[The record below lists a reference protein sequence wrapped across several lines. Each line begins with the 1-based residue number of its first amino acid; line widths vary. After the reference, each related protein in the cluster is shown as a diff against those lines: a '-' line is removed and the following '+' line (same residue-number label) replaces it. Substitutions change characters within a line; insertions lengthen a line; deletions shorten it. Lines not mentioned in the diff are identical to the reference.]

1 MRLQHKGYYITIGLE
16 IHVSLQT
23 KEKLFSSTPNQFSAD
38 GDFSLFDAAV
48 PGILPKL
55 GKEPVD
61 MALAFGL
68 ATKSEI
74 RRVSQFD
81 RKHYM
86 YPDLPLGYQITQ
98 QHNPILWGGEVEI
111 VNEHGETK
119 TVIIEHSH
127 LECDAAKSLHD
138 IHSKMTA
145 IDLSRATA
153 PLIEIVSTPCLHSPQ
168 EAKEYAKRVYGL
180 CVFMGI
186 CDGKIEEGSFRVDA
200 SISLNKDP
208 VKLGTRVEIKN
219 ISSFAFLE
227 AALNYEIE
235 RQSEALDKGEQL
247 VMETR
252 LFNENDMET
261 HSMRKKETVDEY
273 RYFPCPDIP
282 LLFIQDEDL
291 EYVRKKFDINY
302 FDYQKSISTIFE
314 QYNIKY
320 DDSLFTAYWKKSTE
334 HLWKFILSNKDYQTE
349 RAIRLVAFW
358 FLEVF
363 TSQRDISIDD
373 FKTLYASPL
382 QAKEI
387 KETILTWQASEKAM
401 KDCIPDLMSND
412 DVEKLVESILAKFP
426 EQIEKFKAGDAKIA
440 NFLVGK
446 VMAEAKGKAPA
457 QTIKDLVQKLIS
469 Q

>member
-1 MRLQHKGYYITIGLE
+1 MRLKYKDYYITIGLE

-23 KEKLFSSTPNQFSAD
+23 KEKLFSSTPNQFSSD

-48 PGILPKL
+48 PGILPTL
-55 GKEPVD
+55 GKEPVE

-74 RRVSQFD
+74 RKVSQFD

-98 QHNPILWGGEVEI
+98 QNNPILWGGEVDI
-111 VNEHGETK
+111 LLDNGETK
-119 TVIIEHSH
+119 KVIIEHSH

-138 IHSKMTA
+138 MHHTMTA

-168 EAKEYAKRVYGL
+168 EAKEYAKKVYGL

-219 ISSFAFLE
+219 ISSFTFLE

-235 RQSEALDKGEQL
+235 RQSQALDSGEKL
-247 VMETR
+247 IMETR
-252 LFNENDMET
+252 LFNEQDMET

-282 LLFIQDEDL
+282 LLLITDEDL
-291 EYVRKKFDINY
+291 LKVQSNYDTKY
-302 FDYQKSISTIFE
+302 FDYQIFL
-314 QYNIKY
+314 NDFFKKFSIKY
-320 DDSLFTAYWKKSTE
+320 EDSLFSTYWKKSTE
-334 HLWKFILSNKDYQTE
+334 HLWKLIISDSSLQTE
-349 RAIRLVAFW
+349 RAIRLLAFW
-358 FLEVF
+358 ILEVL
-363 TSQRDISIDD
+363 DDKVISLDD
-373 FKTLYASPL
+373 FKVLYHSGL

-387 KETILTWQASEKAM
+387 KDTIQKWQKSDKSM
-401 KDCIPDLMSND
+401 KDCLPVLMAQD
-412 DVEKLVESILAKFP
+412 DIEKLIKSILDEYP
-426 EQIEKFKAGDAKIA
+426 EQISQYKNGDAKII

-446 VMAEAKGKAPA
+446 VMAGAKGKAPA
-457 QTIKDLVQKLIS
+457 QTIKDVVFNLLQ
-469 Q
+469 